1 MLLGEP
7 RAAATLPAAPNV
19 TLSAFWL
26 AAPNTV
32 CFTVRSSGVAGF
44 VALESSLTGPDGV
57 SPAGY
62 FSTNL
67 FMQAR
72 APSRLDAFVCGDVK
86 GLPWTSAERA
96 PTASR
101 HPAS

>member
-26 AAPNTV
+26 AAPDTV

-67 FMQAR
+67 FMQVRAAR
-72 APSRLDAFVCGDVK
+72 PLG
-86 GLPWTSAERA
+86 GLVR
-96 PTASR
+96 
-101 HPAS
+101 